1 MLDRITGTTTL
12 CVSYI
17 FLACLKTATGVYV
30 GGSGSKA
37 VAKSTDVIY
46 NGLGNQRAGGIARGH
61 SGVYVEQG
69 KAELEDCSVSNNTA
83 AGISVIA
90 RDNASL
96 SLSNSEVIANGCTPV
111 ELPNPSNRT
120 VGDGSNRVAVIG
132 TPSPRS
138 IILRSS

>member
-1 MLDRITGTTTL
+1 M
-12 CVSYI
+12 YI
-17 FLACLKTATGVYV
+17 
-30 GGSGSKA
+30 GGNGSKA

-69 KAELEDCSVSNNTA
+69 KAQLEDCSVSNNTA

-90 RDNASL
+90 RNNASL
-96 SLSNSEVIANGCTPV
+96 VLSRSEVVANGCTPV
-111 ELPNPSNRT
+111 ELPNPTNPT
-120 VGDGSNRVAVIG
+120 LGDGSNRIAVIG

-138 IILRSS
+138 IILRPS